1 MDADTV
7 CMLTVRME
15 TSRESSDGL
24 KQYVGGFDFP
34 LFVEPSITHKTLLH
48 KLCDSYPWGWHDYV
62 ELKYYDR
69 EQNKWVAVVCDDDAA
84 LMFGKHQDSKKIS
97 MQIEVLQKS
106 QTPSTPSRNPPTQ
119 PCYSESQH
127 TGSQAYESTDTKGEE
142 ENRDMG
148 LVDEEEEE
156 EDRPIVVYDKENP
169 LFAEGSVFPSL
180 LDCKNALSTFAI
192 KREFDY
198 TVEKS
203 DSKRLRAS
211 CAYKRCKWRIHGS
224 YMRNSTIFQIKVCPF
239 SHTCPTKMRSEKFK
253 PAKSKWVADVV
264 LDWVRK
270 NPDIGPTALQEKI
283 HEKYH
288 LTVPYMR
295 VSRGKDKAMDMISGK
310 WEDSFH
316 RLYSF
321 KAEVEKCSP
330 GSVVEIDKETVQYTI
345 KGKVR
350 EKECFRRVFVS
361 FKACWRGF
369 LNGCRPY
376 LAVDSTALNGR
387 FKGQLASAC
396 AIDGRNW
403 LYPVAYGVLET
414 ESSESWA
421 WFLQNLRGLIG
432 HPEGLV
438 IHTDACKGLE
448 TAVEQVWPGVEH
460 RECMR
465 HLATNFRKKFKGKV
479 YDDNIW
485 AASLTFSS
493 RKHNWHMKQILAK
506 KSVQKYMAEHHTKI
520 WYRSKF
526 NEIYKVDYVNNN
538 LAESFNSKVRKV
550 KALLIVDMLD
560 KIRQMIMEKF
570 DLRMRIALEKWLGHL
585 IISTVKDTAC
595 QIQRAE
601 DDGN

>member
-1 MDADTV
+1 M
-7 CMLTVRME
+7 
-15 TSRESSDGL
+15 
-24 KQYVGGFDFP
+24 
-34 LFVEPSITHKTLLH
+34 
-48 KLCDSYPWGWHDYV
+48 
-62 ELKYYDR
+62 
-69 EQNKWVAVVCDDDAA
+69 
-84 LMFGKHQDSKKIS
+84 
-97 MQIEVLQKS
+97 
-106 QTPSTPSRNPPTQ
+106 
-119 PCYSESQH
+119 
-127 TGSQAYESTDTKGEE
+127 
-142 ENRDMG
+142 
-148 LVDEEEEE
+148 
-156 EDRPIVVYDKENP
+156 
-169 LFAEGSVFPSL
+169 
-180 LDCKNALSTFAI
+180 
-192 KREFDY
+192 
-198 TVEKS
+198 
-203 DSKRLRAS
+203 
-211 CAYKRCKWRIHGS
+211 
-224 YMRNSTIFQIKVCPF
+224 QIKVCPF
-239 SHTCPTKMRSEKFK
+239 SHTCPTKLRSEKFK
-253 PAKSKWVADVV
+253 PAKSRGVADVI

-283 HEKYH
+283 EEKYH
-288 LTVPYMR
+288 FTMPYMR

-310 WEDSFH
+310 WKDSFH
-316 RLYSF
+316 LLYSF

-330 GSVVEIDKETVQYTI
+330 GSVVEIDKETVKYSI

-350 EKECFRRVFVS
+350 EKKCFRRVFVS
-361 FKACWRGF
+361 FKACWQGF
-369 LNGCRPY
+369 LDGCRPY

-465 HLATNFRKKFKGKV
+465 HLAANFRKKFKGKV
-479 YDDNIW
+479 YDDNLW

-526 NEIYKVDYVNNN
+526 NEICKVDYVNNN

-550 KALLIVDMLD
+550 KSLLIVDMLD

-585 IISTVKDTAC
+585 IIPSVIKALHAKSKGKYLVLFQLINFITT
-595 QIQRAE
+595 QF
-601 DDGN
+601 NN